1 MRVEAISDDSLLLF
15 ALTVTLF
22 FVTDFY
28 VAATVTGSVVAQSA
42 TVTSFKFETDP
53 PTVSSS
59 SSVEST

>member
-28 VAATVTGSVVAQSA
+28 VTATDTGSVAAQSA
-42 TVTSFKFETDP
+42 TVTFFKFETEP
-53 PTVSSS
+53 STVSSS
-59 SSVEST
+59 SQRRE